1 MVMSEPHCIYMKAI
15 LCFLVVCLVGCSREQ
30 PKAERPPFP
39 VTVGDVIQKD
49 VPIYVEA
56 IGNVYSLQSVDVR
69 PQVGGILQEAYVKQ
83 GQYVKKG
90 DPLYRIDPRPYE
102 AALNRAQATLEKDK
116 ATLHFSE
123 IKAER
128 YKELV
133 KQDYVSKL
141 TYDQY
146 QADVEVAKA
155 QVRSDEADVVTASLQ
170 LEWTT
175 PTSPIDGKISQYNID
190 PGNLVVVNDP
200 TALTNIRQ
208 LDPADIRFGIVQK
221 DFLEVQKALHE
232 GLLRFLVVL
241 PQKMDH
247 PREGEIY
254 FIDNHVDTTTGTILI
269 KGMVPNQDELLW
281 PGEFVRVRLQVRL
294 EPQAILVPEEAVQV
308 GQDGPFVFIYD
319 SSTSTVSYRL
329 VTRGATSDR
338 LVIVE
343 SGVAVGEKVV
353 LKGQINL
360 RPGAKV
366 ALVDQGDGTKEGN
379 L

>member
-1 MVMSEPHCIYMKAI
+1 M
-15 LCFLVVCLVGCSREQ
+15 
-30 PKAERPPFP
+30 
-39 VTVGDVIQKD
+39 QKD

-90 DPLYRIDPRPYE
+90 EPLYRIDPRPYE
-102 AALNRAQATLEKDK
+102 AALHRAKAAWEKDK
-116 ATLHFSE
+116 ATLRFSE

-141 TYDQY
+141 NYDQY

-155 QVRSDEADVVTASLQ
+155 QVQSDEADVAMASLN

-175 PTSPIDGKISQYNID
+175 PTSPLDGKISQYHID
-190 PGNLVVVNDP
+190 PGNVVVANDP
-200 TALTNIRQ
+200 NALTNIRQ
-208 LDPADIRFGIVQK
+208 LDPADIRFGIVQR
-221 DFLEVQKALHE
+221 DFLEVQKSLRE
-232 GLLRFLVVL
+232 GTLRFLVLL
-241 PQKMDH
+241 PQQMDH
-247 PREGEIY
+247 PREGEVY
-254 FIDNHVDTTTGTILI
+254 FIDNHVDLTTGTILL
-269 KGMVPNQDELLW
+269 KGTVPNPDDLLW
-281 PGEFVRVRLQVRL
+281 PGEFVRVRLQLRL
-294 EPQAILVPEEAVQV
+294 EPQAILVPEEAVQI

-319 SSTSTVSYRL
+319 PSTSTVSYRL
-329 VTRGATSDR
+329 VNRGATWDR
-338 LVIVE
+338 LVIVK

-360 RPGAKV
+360 RSGAKV
-366 ALVDQGDGTKEGN
+366 ALVDQGDGAKKGN